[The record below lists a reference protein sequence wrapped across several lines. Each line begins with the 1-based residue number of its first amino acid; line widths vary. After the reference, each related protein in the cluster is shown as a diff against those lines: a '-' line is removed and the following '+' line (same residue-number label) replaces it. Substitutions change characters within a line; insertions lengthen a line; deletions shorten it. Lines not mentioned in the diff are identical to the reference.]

1 MHPPVTAVEVVPPYR
16 LRLTFADG
24 SAGTVDC
31 APWVLEKDAGI
42 FAPLRDPALFAQ
54 VFVDH
59 EAGTIAWPNGA
70 DVDPETLYEEAHR
83 QVAG

>member
-1 MHPPVTAVEVVPPYR
+1 MHPRVTDVEVVPPYR
-16 LRLTFADG
+16 LTLTFADG

-31 APWVLEKDAGI
+31 SRWVLEKNAGI

-59 EAGTIAWPNGA
+59 EAGTIVWPNGA
-70 DVDPETLYEEAHR
+70 DVDPDTLYEEAHR
-83 QVAG
+83 PVTT